1 MKRTLI
7 IIPMILLL
15 ASALFAKDF
24 NPDMQNY
31 IQQLK
36 TQARNQNSSFSDFD
50 IKRGEEIFT
59 SVHMGK
65 RGENISCTSC
75 HNINLSQNGKNHFTN
90 KTIKPLSPSAN
101 PDRLVDVKEV
111 KKWLKRN
118 FKDVYNRVGTAQ
130 EKGDVLYYINSK

>member
-1 MKRTLI
+1 MKRSLI
-7 IIPMILLL
+7 IISLIPLL
-15 ASALFAKDF
+15 ATAAFARDF

-36 TQARNQNSSFSDFD
+36 DEAKQQNSSFTDFD
-50 IKRGEEIFT
+50 IKKGEEIFT
-59 SVHMGK
+59 SKHMGK

-90 KTIKPLSPSAN
+90 KTIKPLSPSSN
-101 PDRLVDVKEV
+101 PDRLVNVKEV

-118 FKDVYNRVGTAQ
+118 FKDVYNRLGTAQ